1 MIEEIPDK
9 LNYVL
14 SNKYAKIFLIV
25 QKDSNG
31 NSSNDKYN
39 FKNIFIIDFILL
51 CWYWYNNDKPILLDF
66 FILVKYI

>member
-1 MIEEIPDK
+1 MIEEISDK

-25 QKDSNG
+25 QKNSND

-51 CWYWYNNDKPILLDF
+51 C
-66 FILVKYI
+66 